1 MQKESLK
8 ASILKLQHRLN
19 DMTVENSNLSSND
32 IVELSSNLDH
42 LIVQYLNLEYR
53 DKVKNLAE
61 LREK

>member
-42 LIVQYLNLEYR
+42 LIVQYLNLEYQE
-53 DKVKNLAE
+53 KIKNLTE
-61 LREK
+61 VGEK